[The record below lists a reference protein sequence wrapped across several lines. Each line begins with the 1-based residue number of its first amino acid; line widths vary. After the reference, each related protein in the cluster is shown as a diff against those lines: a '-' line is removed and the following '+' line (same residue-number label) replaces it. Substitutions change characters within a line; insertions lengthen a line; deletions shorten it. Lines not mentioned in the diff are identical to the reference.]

1 MAILEVKDLTYIIGT
16 KTLYE
21 NASFDLNRTDHMG
34 IVGQNGVG
42 KSTLINIIISKVE
55 QNSGTIKWQKGI
67 KMGYLDQHAEI
78 DGELTVFEFLK
89 TAFKSLFEAEQAL
102 NDLYLRIC
110 EEQSDE
116 LNDQIE
122 QLQNRLM
129 FSGFYDIDNQIMKV
143 ASGLGVTAIGVDKL
157 LKNLSGGQRAKVI
170 LTKLLLESPDILIMD
185 EPTNFLDVEHID
197 WLKKY
202 LHDYEGAFI
211 VISHD
216 FDFLDYITNCVIDIE
231 FQKIKKYS
239 GSFSQFEKQK
249 QLDKELQQKA
259 YEKQQKEIQH
269 LQSFIDR
276 FSAGTRAT
284 MAQSRQ
290 KVLDK
295 MEIIEPPKSLQK
307 PNFNFN
313 SIPLGSNKEMLI
325 VNNLTVGYD
334 KPLLKNISFKL
345 NSGEKLVITGF
356 NGIGKSTLIKTII
369 GKIPA
374 LSGDFEFEY
383 HVQWGYFEQ
392 ELHWE
397 DPKLKPFEILGAIYP
412 DMEDKEVFGKLAL
425 CGVKGK
431 MCTQPI
437 SSLSGGEQ
445 CKVKL
450 CILMLEKTNLLILD
464 EPTNHLDQEAKEVL
478 KKNLIDWK
486 GGILMISHDKEFYD
500 GWINRVISVK

>member
-1 MAILEVKDLTYIIGT
+1 
-16 KTLYE
+16 
-21 NASFDLNRTDHMG
+21 
-34 IVGQNGVG
+34 
-42 KSTLINIIISKVE
+42 
-55 QNSGTIKWQKGI
+55 
-67 KMGYLDQHAEI
+67 MGYLDQHAEI

-383 HVQWGYFEQ
+383 HVQ
-392 ELHWE
+392 
-397 DPKLKPFEILGAIYP
+397 
-412 DMEDKEVFGKLAL
+412 
-425 CGVKGK
+425 
-431 MCTQPI
+431 
-437 SSLSGGEQ
+437 
-445 CKVKL
+445 
-450 CILMLEKTNLLILD
+450 
-464 EPTNHLDQEAKEVL
+464 
-478 KKNLIDWK
+478 
-486 GGILMISHDKEFYD
+486 
-500 GWINRVISVK
+500 